1 MKIFDLQG
9 IKNSDKL
16 MLGSYEYS
24 GNFTGEFKL
33 RIFNL
38 LGENKSLG
46 LSNLRKIIFILLGS
60 KLCGE

>member
-16 MLGSYEYS
+16 KLGSDEDS
-24 GNFTGEFKL
+24 GNFTGESGV

-46 LSNLRKIIFILLGS
+46 DFKLEVKNENLHS
-60 KLCGE
+60 VGE